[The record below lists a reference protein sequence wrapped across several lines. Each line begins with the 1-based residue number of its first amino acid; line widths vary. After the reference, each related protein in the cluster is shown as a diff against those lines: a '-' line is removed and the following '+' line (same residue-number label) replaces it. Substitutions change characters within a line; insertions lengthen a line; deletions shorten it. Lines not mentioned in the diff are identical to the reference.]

1 MSKKSFR
8 DPVTNVLKAWGY
20 VESNGDDTARDE
32 PDEFNLEPG
41 QWKFEGGQWV
51 AYAGD
56 VKATKLAA
64 INAECDRRINAAV
77 LSYPDTEVL
86 TFAKQET
93 EARAFLADA
102 LAATPMIDALA
113 TNRGIDKAE
122 LAGRIIAKADYFA
135 TYTGAVVGHRQKLED
150 QVNAPDADLDA
161 IDPLAGWPA

>member
-1 MSKKSFR
+1 M
-8 DPVTNVLKAWGY
+8 AY
-20 VESNGDDTARDE
+20 VERNVAGQVTGRYACPQPGYAEEWLDE
-32 PDEFNLEPG
+32 DAPDLLPTLTE
-41 QWKFEGGQWV
+41 V
-51 AYAGD
+51 RSA
-56 VKATKLAA
+56 KLTA

-135 TYTGAVVGHRQKLED
+135 AYTGAVIGHRQKLED
-150 QVNAPDADLDA
+150 QVNAENADLNA
-161 IDPLAGWPA
+161 IDPLTGWPA